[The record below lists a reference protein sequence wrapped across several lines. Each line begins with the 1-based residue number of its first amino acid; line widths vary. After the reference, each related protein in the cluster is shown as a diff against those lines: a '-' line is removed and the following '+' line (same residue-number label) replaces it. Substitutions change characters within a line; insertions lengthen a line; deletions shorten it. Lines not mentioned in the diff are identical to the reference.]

1 MFFNFSVPLK
11 KGHIHIKVGDKTMKQ
26 KQRGRPPMCRG
37 TKQRKKDFD
46 YKLKCYS
53 TQALDNVIHLAES
66 AFSAE
71 TKLKA
76 NIFLIEKAV
85 GKNYSALEQYKGD
98 AQENELNIN
107 LQIIEP
113 EHNINTGQ
121 VETEIKEAENNLE
134 DDEGWGD
141 NLYTP

>member
-1 MFFNFSVPLK
+1 M
-11 KGHIHIKVGDKTMKQ
+11 
-26 KQRGRPPMCRG
+26 
-37 TKQRKKDFD
+37 
-46 YKLKCYS
+46 
-53 TQALDNVIHLAES
+53 IHLAES

-107 LQIIEP
+107 LQIIDP
-113 EHNINTGQ
+113 KHNIDTGP
-121 VETEIKEAENNLE
+121 VS
-134 DDEGWGD
+134 
-141 NLYTP
+141 YTHLDVYKRQLFSHHHQSISK

>member
-1 MFFNFSVPLK
+1 MR
-11 KGHIHIKVGDKTMKQ
+11 T

-113 EHNINTGQ
+113 KHNINTEQ
-121 VETEIKEAENNLE
+121 IEKEIKETEANLE
-134 DDEGWGD
+134 DDESWGEFIHSI
-141 NLYTP
+141 TKVF

>member
-1 MFFNFSVPLK
+1 MR
-11 KGHIHIKVGDKTMKQ
+11 T

-85 GKNYSALEQYKGD
+85 GKNYSALEQDKED
-98 AQENELNIN
+98 KQENNLNIN
-107 LQIIEP
+107 LQIIKPKQSVDTEQI
-113 EHNINTGQ
+113 EK
-121 VETEIKEAENNLE
+121 EIKEAVTDLE
-134 DDEGWGD
+134 DDESWGTD
-141 NLYTP
+141 FYTP

>member
-1 MFFNFSVPLK
+1 MR
-11 KGHIHIKVGDKTMKQ
+11 T

-85 GKNYSALEQYKGD
+85 GKNYSALEQNKGD

-107 LQIIEP
+107 LQVIEP
-113 EHNINTGQ
+113 KHNIDTGQ
-121 VETEIKEAENNLE
+121 IETEIKEAEIDLE
-134 DDEGWGD
+134 DDESWGD
-141 NLYTP
+141 NLYIP

>member
-1 MFFNFSVPLK
+1 MR
-11 KGHIHIKVGDKTMKQ
+11 T

-66 AFSAE
+66 AFNAE

-85 GKNYSALEQYKGD
+85 GKNYSALEQDKED
-98 AQENELNIN
+98 KQENNLNIN

-113 EHNINTGQ
+113 KQSVDTEQI
-121 VETEIKEAENNLE
+121 EKEIKEAVTDLE
-134 DDEGWGD
+134 DDESWGTD
-141 NLYTP
+141 FYTP

>member
-1 MFFNFSVPLK
+1 MR
-11 KGHIHIKVGDKTMKQ
+11 T

-113 EHNINTGQ
+113 EHNIDTEQ
-121 VETEIKEAENNLE
+121 IETEIKEAETDLE
-134 DDEGWGD
+134 DDESWGD

>member
-1 MFFNFSVPLK
+1 
-11 KGHIHIKVGDKTMKQ
+11 
-26 KQRGRPPMCRG
+26 MCRG

-85 GKNYSALEQYKGD
+85 GKNYSALEQNKGD

-113 EHNINTGQ
+113 KHNINTEQ
-121 VETEIKEAENNLE
+121 IEKEIKETEANLE
-134 DDEGWGD
+134 DDESWGD

>member
-1 MFFNFSVPLK
+1 
-11 KGHIHIKVGDKTMKQ
+11 MKQ

-46 YKLKCYS
+46 HKLKCYS

-71 TKLKA
+71 IKLKA

-85 GKNYSALEQYKGD
+85 GKNYSALEQNKGD
-98 AQENELNIN
+98 SQENNLNIN

-113 EHNINTGQ
+113 KHNIDTEQ
-121 VETEIKEAENNLE
+121 IETEIKEAETNLA
-134 DDEGWGD
+134 DDEEWGD
-141 NLYTP
+141 NLYIP

>member
-1 MFFNFSVPLK
+1 MR
-11 KGHIHIKVGDKTMKQ
+11 T

-85 GKNYSALEQYKGD
+85 GKNYSALEQNKD
-98 AQENELNIN
+98 VQENELNIN

-113 EHNINTGQ
+113 KHSIDTEQI
-121 VETEIKEAENNLE
+121 ETKIKEAETNLE

>member
-1 MFFNFSVPLK
+1 
-11 KGHIHIKVGDKTMKQ
+11 MKQ

-85 GKNYSALEQYKGD
+85 GKNYSALEQDKED
-98 AQENELNIN
+98 KQENNLNIN

-113 EHNINTGQ
+113 KQSVDTEQI
-121 VETEIKEAENNLE
+121 EKEIKEAVTDLE
-134 DDEGWGD
+134 DDESWGTD
-141 NLYTP
+141 FYTP

>member
-1 MFFNFSVPLK
+1 
-11 KGHIHIKVGDKTMKQ
+11 MKQ
-26 KQRGRPPMCRG
+26 KQRGRPSMCRG

-85 GKNYSALEQYKGD
+85 GKNYSVLEHDREDK
-98 AQENELNIN
+98 QENNLNIN
-107 LQIIEP
+107 LQIVEP
-113 EHNINTGQ
+113 KHNINTEQ
-121 VETEIKEAENNLE
+121 IEKEIKEAETYLE
-134 DDEGWGD
+134 DDESWGD

>member
-1 MFFNFSVPLK
+1 MR
-11 KGHIHIKVGDKTMKQ
+11 T

-85 GKNYSALEQYKGD
+85 GKNYSALEQNKGD
-98 AQENELNIN
+98 AQENNLNIN
-107 LQIIEP
+107 LQIIKP
-113 EHNINTGQ
+113 KHNINTEQ
-121 VETEIKEAENNLE
+121 IETEIKEAETNLE
-134 DDEGWGD
+134 DDESWGND
-141 NLYTP
+141 LYTP

>member
-1 MFFNFSVPLK
+1 
-11 KGHIHIKVGDKTMKQ
+11 MKQ
-26 KQRGRPPMCRG
+26 KQRGRPSMCRG

-85 GKNYSALEQYKGD
+85 GKNYSVLEHDREDK
-98 AQENELNIN
+98 QENNLNIN
-107 LQIIEP
+107 LQIVEP
-113 EHNINTGQ
+113 KHNINTEQ
-121 VETEIKEAENNLE
+121 IEKEIKEAETDLE
-134 DDEGWGD
+134 DDESWGD

>member
-1 MFFNFSVPLK
+1 MR
-11 KGHIHIKVGDKTMKQ
+11 T

-107 LQIIEP
+107 LNIVEQK
-113 EHNINTGQ
+113 HSINTEQ
-121 VETEIKEAENNLE
+121 IEKEIKEIETNLE
-134 DDEGWGD
+134 DDESWGD

>member
-1 MFFNFSVPLK
+1 
-11 KGHIHIKVGDKTMKQ
+11 MKQ
-26 KQRGRPPMCRG
+26 KQRGRPSMCRG

-85 GKNYSALEQYKGD
+85 GKNYSVLEHDREDK
-98 AQENELNIN
+98 QENNLNIN
-107 LQIIEP
+107 LQIVEP
-113 EHNINTGQ
+113 KHINTEQ
-121 VETEIKEAENNLE
+121 IEKEIKEAETDLE
-134 DDEGWGD
+134 DDESWGD

>member
-1 MFFNFSVPLK
+1 MR
-11 KGHIHIKVGDKTMKQ
+11 T
-26 KQRGRPPMCRG
+26 KQRGRPPMRRG
-37 TKQRKKDFD
+37 TKQRNQDFD

-113 EHNINTGQ
+113 KHSINTEQ
-121 VETEIKEAENNLE
+121 IEKEIKEIETNLE
-134 DDEGWGD
+134 DDESWGD

>member
-1 MFFNFSVPLK
+1 MYVLQIFSPTK
-11 KGHIHIKVGDKTMKQ
+11 EKTYAYKVGDKTMKQ
-26 KQRGRPPMCRG
+26 KQRGRPSMCRG

-85 GKNYSALEQYKGD
+85 GKNYSVLEHDREDK
-98 AQENELNIN
+98 QENNLNIN
-107 LQIIEP
+107 LQIVEP
-113 EHNINTGQ
+113 NNINTEQ
-121 VETEIKEAENNLE
+121 IEKEIKEAETYLE
-134 DDEGWGD
+134 DDESWGD

>member
-1 MFFNFSVPLK
+1 MR
-11 KGHIHIKVGDKTMKQ
+11 T

-85 GKNYSALEQYKGD
+85 GKNYSALEQNKGD
-98 AQENELNIN
+98 AQENELSIN
-107 LQIIEP
+107 LNIVEQK
-113 EHNINTGQ
+113 HSINTEQ
-121 VETEIKEAENNLE
+121 IEKEIKETEADLE
-134 DDEGWGD
+134 DDDSWGD

>member
-1 MFFNFSVPLK
+1 
-11 KGHIHIKVGDKTMKQ
+11 
-26 KQRGRPPMCRG
+26 MCRG

-85 GKNYSALEQYKGD
+85 GKNYSALEQDKED
-98 AQENELNIN
+98 KQENNLNIN
-107 LQIIEP
+107 LQIIKPKQSVDTEQI
-113 EHNINTGQ
+113 EK
-121 VETEIKEAENNLE
+121 EIKEAVTDLE
-134 DDEGWGD
+134 DDESWGTD
-141 NLYTP
+141 FYTP

>member
-1 MFFNFSVPLK
+1 MR
-11 KGHIHIKVGDKTMKQ
+11 T

-85 GKNYSALEQYKGD
+85 GKNYSALEQDKED
-98 AQENELNIN
+98 KQENNLNIN
-107 LQIIEP
+107 LQIIKPKQSVDTEQI
-113 EHNINTGQ
+113 EK
-121 VETEIKEAENNLE
+121 EIKEAVTDLE
-134 DDEGWGD
+134 DDESWGTD
-141 NLYTP
+141 FYAP